1 MDGENV
7 TGCRLGISYTCTA
20 GFYSDVVE
28 CSTLNRRVPGS
39 ILGRGIAIF
48 ARVRDI
54 NNILNAKKIFRVAIF
69 HHAIF
74 RKSTV
79 LKITFIPNKLCFSYI
94 TVAKEKKKKKKKIPY
109 IDDLI
114 FRLF

>member
-1 MDGENV
+1 MEGENV

-39 ILGRGIAIF
+39 ILGRGMEIF

-54 NNILNAKKIFRVAIF
+54 NNILNAKKNLQSRYFSSCHFQEKHNLKNHF
-69 HHAIF
+69 H
-74 RKSTV
+74 
-79 LKITFIPNKLCFSYI
+79 PNKLCFSYI
-94 TVAKEKKKKKKKIPY
+94 TVTKKKKKKKKKDS